1 MTLPPWLFLLVPPV
15 AGGII
20 GYFTNDLAIKM
31 LFRPYRARYVGQQRL
46 PFTPGLIPRNQER
59 LARRV
64 ADTIVGSLL
73 TPAELQKIARRLLDI
88 DRVRSALQWLLR
100 LALEQI
106 QGDRQAKTVHILADI
121 LRDLMGESMPRLLKA
136 WSRREDF
143 LQDQLNHLFDR
154 VLLEWQLTSN
164 QARRLSQWL
173 VDVIAPPNALRLTLI
188 DFLTDDNIHV
198 VDASLREHTT
208 GPYWVVANVVG
219 VRSALVR
226 LRSFCLEDPVAANQ
240 QLAELMEKLRVR
252 DRLYDWLRVQSLQNL
267 PVSTVRQ
274 LRRTL
279 RESVRTYAQERGTEL
294 LYGLN
299 SLVDWERVA
308 ELSITRIQNSIAVRD
323 SLEPISGE
331 LAVVFDRYLER
342 DLESLIAKIIP
353 ILDLD
358 RVIVDRIKDTRP
370 EDLETAVQG
379 IVKSELQAIVNLGG
393 VLGLLIGCLQTL
405 ILALR

>member
-1 MTLPPWLFLLVPPV
+1 
-15 AGGII
+15 
-20 GYFTNDLAIKM
+20 
-31 LFRPYRARYVGQQRL
+31 
-46 PFTPGLIPRNQER
+46 
-59 LARRV
+59 
-64 ADTIVGSLL
+64 
-73 TPAELQKIARRLLDI
+73 
-88 DRVRSALQWLLR
+88 
-100 LALEQI
+100 
-106 QGDRQAKTVHILADI
+106 
-121 LRDLMGESMPRLLKA
+121 
-136 WSRREDF
+136 
-143 LQDQLNHLFDR
+143 
-154 VLLEWQLTSN
+154 
-164 QARRLSQWL
+164 
-173 VDVIAPPNALRLTLI
+173 
-188 DFLTDDNIHV
+188 V

-308 ELSITRIQNSIAVRD
+308 ELSITRIQGSIAVRD
-323 SLEPISGE
+323 SLEPISSE

-393 VLGLLIGCLQTL
+393 VLGFVIGCLQTV

>member
-1 MTLPPWLFLLVPPV
+1 MTLPPWLFLLVPPI
-15 AGGII
+15 AGAII

-31 LFRPYRARYVGQQRL
+31 LFRPYRPFYVGQQQL

-73 TPAELQKIARRLLDI
+73 TPSELQKIARRLLDI
-88 DRVRSALQWLLR
+88 ERVRSALQWLLR

-106 QGDRQAKTVHILADI
+106 QGDRQAKTVQILAGI
-121 LRDLMGESMPRLLKA
+121 LRDLMGESLPRLLKA

-154 VLLEWQLTSN
+154 ALLEWQLTSN
-164 QARRLSQWL
+164 QAHRLSQWL

-308 ELSITRIQNSIAVRD
+308 ELSITRIQHSIAVRD

-342 DLESLIAKIIP
+342 DLESMIAKIIP

-393 VLGLLIGCLQTL
+393 VLGLLIGCIQAV

>member
-1 MTLPPWLFLLVPPV
+1 MTLPPWLFLLVPPI
-15 AGGII
+15 AGAII

-31 LFRPYRARYVGQQRL
+31 LFRPYRPLYVGQQRL

-59 LARRV
+59 LAQRV

-73 TPAELQKIARRLLDI
+73 TPSELQKIARRLLDI
-88 DRVRSALQWLLR
+88 ERVRSALQWLLR

-106 QGDRQAKTVHILADI
+106 QGDRQAKTVQILADI
-121 LRDLMGESMPRLLKA
+121 LRDLMGESLPRLLKA

-308 ELSITRIQNSIAVRD
+308 ELSITRIQHSIAVRD

-358 RVIVDRIKDTRP
+358 RVIVDRVKETRP

-393 VLGLLIGCLQTL
+393 VLGLLIGCIQAV